1 MPSELFV
8 VGLSWRTAPVSVRE
22 KLAFHDEEIAGCL
35 AALAEQEYLDEVVIL
50 STCNRVEIYGCTSR
64 SAPASSVAQAS
75 AQVRAYFGQS
85 RSYPAEKLAEVL
97 YEHQE
102 KDAIRHIFHV
112 AAALDSM
119 VVGESQILGQ
129 MKAAYGSA
137 SQNNTIGVMLGRCLE
152 RAFGVA
158 KRVRTET
165 GISRGAA
172 NVSSVAVEL
181 AKRVFGELS
190 GKNVLVIGAGKMSA
204 LAARHLRADGAAQIS
219 VTNRSPEKAEA
230 LAAEIDGLA
239 RPWEDLEHELSK
251 ADVIITSTGAREPVL
266 TKKIMKR
273 AMKLR
278 RYKPN
283 FVMDIA
289 VPRDVEASVGK
300 IEGVYL
306 FDMDDL
312 ERLVSEN
319 LKERSREAEAA
330 VSLVEAEVASF
341 DSWMRQQQ
349 VVPTIR
355 ALRVHFHE
363 VAMAEIDR
371 SLASILKSK
380 DSAQHEEALRRLGRS
395 IANKLLHM
403 PMHALKQQSE
413 VDDLAKATHQL
424 FSLPT
429 EEDLDEEP
437 GQRAGVPEAIA
448 GGTKKA

>member
-35 AALAEQEYLDEVVIL
+35 KALAEHELLDEVAIL

-64 SAPASSVAQAS
+64 SAPASSVSQAAS
-75 AQVRAYFGQS
+75 QVRAYFGQS
-85 RSYPAEKLAEVL
+85 RAFPAEKLAEVL
-97 YEHQE
+97 YEHQD
-102 KDAIRHIFHV
+102 KDAIRHIFQV

-129 MKAAYGSA
+129 LKAAYGAA
-137 SQNNTIGVMLGRCLE
+137 SQHNTIGVMLGRCLE

-181 AKRVFGELS
+181 AKRVFGDLA
-190 GKNVLVIGAGKMSA
+190 GKNILVVGAGKMSA
-204 LAARHLRADGAAQIS
+204 LAARHLRADGAAQIC
-219 VTNRSPEKAEA
+219 VTNRSLGKAQA
-230 LAAEIDGLA
+230 LAEEIDGIA
-239 RPWEDLEHELSK
+239 RPWEELELELSK

-266 TKKIMKR
+266 TQKLMKKAMKR
-273 AMKLR
+273 R
-278 RYKPN
+278 RYNPS

-289 VPRDVEASVGK
+289 VPRDVETSVGK

-319 LKERSREAEAA
+319 LKERSREADAA
-330 VSLVEAEVASF
+330 IVLIESEVEVF
-341 DSWMRQQQ
+341 DTWMRQQQ

-363 VAMAEIDR
+363 VAMAEVDR
-371 SLASILKSK
+371 SLASIQKLGSGP
-380 DSAQHEEALRRLGRS
+380 DQEEAVRRLGRS
-395 IANKLLHM
+395 IANKLLHT
-403 PMHALKQQSE
+403 PMNALKRESE
-413 VDDLAKATHQL
+413 VEGLAKATHQL
-424 FSLPT
+424 FSLPMT
-429 EEDLDEEP
+429 ADEGESEP
-437 GQRAGVPEAIA
+437 TRASVVPDAIA
-448 GGTKKA
+448 GPKKV